1 MPRYNLNQ
9 EDVSILIS
17 GLFHLS
23 LNSQSDKEHKRITSL
38 RNRLLNKVDL
48 DTTSQDD
55 DIDDVWEAFK

>member
-9 EDVSILIS
+9 EDISILIS
-17 GLFHLS
+17 GLFYLS
-23 LNSQSDKEHKRITSL
+23 LNSESDKEHKRITSL